1 MPSRY
6 ERRSRFTRTVVI
18 LIVLGLIF
26 GFGVLALTI
35 GNGR

>member
-1 MPSRY
+1 VPNHQ
-6 ERRSRFTRTVVI
+6 RRSRWTRTVVI

-35 GNGR
+35 GAGR

>member
-1 MPSRY
+1 MSNRY
-6 ERRSRFTRTVVI
+6 ERRGRFTRTVVI

-26 GFGVLALTI
+26 GFGIIALTI